1 MKNNDLRKLVTI
13 KKIDQIKSIPNADKI
28 ELAIIGGWQCVVQKD
43 KFKVDEYVLYFEIDS
58 FYLEQLKRLNF

>member
-13 KKIDQIKSIPNADKI
+13 KKIDQIKSIPNADN
-28 ELAIIGGWQCVVQKD
+28 
-43 KFKVDEYVLYFEIDS
+43 